1 MNILG
6 IDIGGSSIK
15 GAIVDVESGRL
26 CSQQVEMA
34 TPRPATPQTVV
45 EVVGQLVDLC
55 RWNGSIGCG
64 FPAVIQSGVAKTAA
78 NIDVGWIDTDV
89 QKLIQNKTGCP
100 CFVVN
105 DADAAGLA
113 EVRFGAG
120 VGRMGTVLILT
131 LGTGIGSALFHQG
144 KLFPNLELGSLY
156 FEGAPIER
164 YASAAVRTKE
174 NLSWEAW
181 SKRLNVF
188 LQQVERL
195 LAPDLII
202 IGGGVSSRH
211 EQYFPYLKTRA
222 ELIPARLFNQAG
234 IVGAASYAAENE
246 LQNLN

>member
-26 CSQQVEMA
+26 CSQQVEI
-34 TPRPATPQTVV
+34 ATPQPATHQLVV
-45 EVVGQLVDLC
+45 EVVDQLVKMC
-55 RWNGSIGCG
+55 QWSGAIGCG
-64 FPAVIQSGVAKTAA
+64 FPAVIQAGVAKTAA
-78 NIDVGWIDTDV
+78 NIDRGWIDADV
-89 QKLIQNKTGCP
+89 QQLIQNKTGCP

-113 EVRFGAG
+113 EMRFGAG
-120 VGRMGTVLILT
+120 VARMGTVLVLT

-144 KLFPNLELGSLY
+144 RLFPNLELGSLH
-156 FEGAPIER
+156 FNGAPIEN

-174 NLSWEAW
+174 KLSWEAW
-181 SKRLNVF
+181 SKRLNIF

-195 LAPDLII
+195 LAPDVMI
-202 IGGGVSSRH
+202 IGGGVSSKH
-211 EQYFPYLKTRA
+211 EQYFPYLETQA

-246 LQNLN
+246 LQSLS

>member
-6 IDIGGSSIK
+6 IDVGGSGIK

-26 CSQQVEMA
+26 SSQQVEIA
-34 TPRPATPQTVV
+34 TPQPATPQLVV
-45 EVVGQLVDLC
+45 EVVDQLVKMC
-55 RWNGSIGCG
+55 QWSGTIGCG
-64 FPAVIQSGVAKTAA
+64 FPAVIQAGVAKTAA
-78 NIDVGWIDTDV
+78 NVDVSWIDTDV
-89 QKLIQNKTGCP
+89 QQLIYDKTGCP
-100 CFVVN
+100 CSVVN

-113 EVRFGAG
+113 EMRFGTG
-120 VGRMGTVLILT
+120 VGRMGTVLVLT

-144 KLFPNLELGSLY
+144 MLFPNLELGSLD
-156 FEGAPIER
+156 FKGTPIEN

-174 NLSWEAW
+174 KLSWEEW

-202 IGGGVSSRH
+202 IGGGVSSEH
-211 EQYFPYLKTRA
+211 EHYFPYLETQA

-234 IVGAASYAAENE
+234 IVGAASYAAEK
-246 LQNLN
+246 